1 MAAAEASTGKDF
13 SLKRCPGEIT
23 SESMNTEAVTGE
35 EERSVG
41 QLCPTKRKAPT
52 GEKNK
57 EDGNSSEEDEEG
69 HQEGEVISNN
79 EEDGSGDDDDKSITE
94 SEFDAFVE
102 EERADY
108 RRFVQEELLPR
119 YPNLV
124 FKNYPLVSKEGDVC
138 DGNANVEAAPESK

>member
-13 SLKRCPGEIT
+13 SLKRCPGEIA

-41 QLCPTKRKAPT
+41 QLCPTKRKAPMV
-52 GEKNK
+52 GENK
-57 EDGNSSEEDEEG
+57 EDDDSSEEEEEG
-69 HQEGEVISNN
+69 S
-79 EEDGSGDDDDKSITE
+79 DGDDDKSITE
-94 SEFDAFVE
+94 SEFDAFIE